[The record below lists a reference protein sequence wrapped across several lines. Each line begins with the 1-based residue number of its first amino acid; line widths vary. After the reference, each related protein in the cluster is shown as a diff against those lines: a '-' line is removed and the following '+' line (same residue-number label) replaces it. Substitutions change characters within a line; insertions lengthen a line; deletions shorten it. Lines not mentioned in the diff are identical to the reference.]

1 MNATNSLYHV
11 ALQTREHEPTSY
23 ENLLGD
29 SIERAFAQG
38 FHDLESLTQY
48 LNSAGPACAD
58 GQAWTPESFQA
69 EMAKLGR

>member
-1 MNATNSLYHV
+1 MNTSNTLYHV
-11 ALQTREHEPTSY
+11 ALQTRDHEPTSY

-38 FHDLESLTQY
+38 FHDLASLTQY
-48 LNSAGPACAD
+48 LNTAGPSCAD
-58 GQAWTPESFQA
+58 GQAWTAESFQL